1 MSEIIAFGEVLID
14 LIGEKGKGIK
24 NSSFF
29 QKCFGGAPANYA
41 IACARLGAKVSL
53 LTKISKDN
61 FGEFLIET
69 LKKEKVDVSYV
80 KRTSKKTTLAF
91 VALDEKGK
99 PDFIFYRDNTADTDI
114 RKNDI
119 KEDLFKKAKIFH
131 FCSLS
136 LTVNPVRS
144 ALFYALELAKKY
156 KLIVSFDPNLR
167 PALMKK
173 DTLFWVKK
181 ALKYTDLF
189 LPSEEEM
196 FLITQKRNLDEAVK
210 SLRIEKIIVTR
221 GEKGAILYEKNK
233 KVSFKGFKVKVLDTT
248 GAGDAFSAGI
258 SVGIL
263 KKYKGEK
270 LLKFA
275 NAVAAI
281 SVQKIGAISSL
292 PTLKE
297 VKEFLEKN

>member
-99 PDFIFYRDNTADTDI
+99 PDFIFYRDNTADTNI

-263 KKYKGEK
+263 KKYKGKK

>member
-69 LKKEKVDVSYV
+69 LKKEKVDISYI

-99 PDFIFYRDNTADTDI
+99 PDFIFYRDNTAETDI

-189 LPSEEEM
+189 LPSEEEL

-210 SLRIEKIIVTR
+210 SLRIKKIIVTR

-263 KKYKGEK
+263 KKYKGKK

>member
-99 PDFIFYRDNTADTDI
+99 PDFIFYRDNTAETDI

-189 LPSEEEM
+189 LPSEEEL

-210 SLRIEKIIVTR
+210 SLKIKKIIVTR

-297 VKEFLEKN
+297 VEKFLEKN

>member
-1 MSEIIAFGEVLID
+1 MPEIIAFGETLVD

-29 QKCFGGAPANYA
+29 QKCFGGAPANYS
-41 IACARLGAKVSL
+41 IACARLGAKVAL
-53 LTKISKDN
+53 LTRISKDN

-69 LKKEKVDVSYV
+69 LKKEKVDVSYI

-99 PDFIFYRDNTADTDI
+99 PDFIFYRNNTADTDI

-119 KEDLFKKAKIFH
+119 KEDLFKEAKIFH

-144 ALFYALELAKKY
+144 TLFYALELAKKY

-189 LPSEEEM
+189 LPSEEEI

-210 SLRIEKIIVTR
+210 SLKIEKIIVTR

-233 KVSFKGFKVKVLDTT
+233 KISFKGFKVKVIDTT

-258 SVGIL
+258 SVGLL
-263 KKYKGEK
+263 KKYKGKK
-270 LLKFA
+270 LLRFA
-275 NAVAAI
+275 NAVAGL

-292 PTLKE
+292 PTIKE
-297 VKEFLEKN
+297 VEKFLEKN

>member
-1 MSEIIAFGEVLID
+1 MPEIIAFGEVLID

-99 PDFIFYRDNTADTDI
+99 PDFIFYRDNTAETDI

-144 ALFYALELAKKY
+144 SLFYALELAKKY

-189 LPSEEEM
+189 LPSEEEL

-263 KKYKGEK
+263 KKYKGKK

-297 VKEFLEKN
+297 VEKFLEKN